1 MDAPCSGTGTLGRN
15 PEIKWRL
22 TPADLADLPRRQS
35 ALLANARAALAPGG
49 LLVYSTCS
57 LEPEENEAIVA
68 GVARSSKPC
77 AAFRAAT
84 PGTDFFAA
92 VIKSESPQMV
102 EIVPSILSA
111 DFARLAEE
119 IARVERGGAR
129 MLHLDVM
136 DGHFVPNLT
145 IGPPV
150 VESIRKAT
158 RAHLDV
164 HLMIENPERYAAD
177 FVKAGANSVSV
188 HYEACLHLDGT
199 LEMIRKEGAMAGV
212 VLNPATPVAV
222 LEDVL
227 EVADYVLLMSVNP
240 GFGGQKLIPYV
251 LEKVRKLAGMR
262 REKKLALPIEIDGGV
277 HRENLAE
284 VVRAGCDWI
293 VTGSAIFHSPD
304 PEATVREMREIAAAS
319 NRRAGL
325 SS

>member
-1 MDAPCSGTGTLGRN
+1 M
-15 PEIKWRL
+15 I
-22 TPADLADLPRRQS
+22 
-35 ALLANARAALAPGG
+35 
-49 LLVYSTCS
+49 
-57 LEPEENEAIVA
+57 
-68 GVARSSKPC
+68 
-77 AAFRAAT
+77 
-84 PGTDFFAA
+84 
-92 VIKSESPQMV
+92 

-119 IARVERGGAR
+119 IARVERGGAT

-164 HLMIENPERYAAD
+164 HLMIENPDRYVAD
-177 FVKAGANSVSV
+177 FVHAGANSVSV
-188 HYEACLHLDGT
+188 HYEACRHLDGV
-199 LEMIRKEGAMAGV
+199 LGIIRKEGAMAGL

-251 LEKVRKLAGMR
+251 LEKVRKLDMMR
-262 REKKLALPIEIDGGV
+262 RDKRLALPIEIDGGV
-277 HRENLAE
+277 HRDNLAE

-293 VTGSAIFHSPD
+293 VTGSAVFHSPD
-304 PEATVREMREIAAAS
+304 PEATVREMREIAANATAV
-319 NRRAGL
+319 RV
-325 SS
+325 